1 MMQQSF
7 RHRQHGTVLVIGLIL
22 LLLMTLIGVTAI
34 QTTSLDE
41 RMAGNARDRN
51 LAFQAAEAALRGA
64 ENDVKSN
71 STADLLTKL
80 TEIKPNPQQDTA
92 WNKQQTYSANTISN
106 IVAQPT
112 YVIEKLADFSSA
124 LEFKD
129 VSGLYRV
136 TSRGQGA
143 TATAVVVLQTTTGRG
158 NPD

>member
-1 MMQQSF
+1 MMQQSL

-51 LAFQAAEAALRGA
+51 LAFQAAEAALREA
-64 ENDVKSN
+64 EQNVTKT
-71 STADLLTKL
+71 STPDLLPKL
-80 TEIKPNPQQDTA
+80 TEVKPDPQQDTA
-92 WNKQQTYSANTISN
+92 WDNYQTYTGTIQDVIN
-106 IVAQPT
+106 KPT
-112 YVIEKLADFSSA
+112 YVIEKLADLSSA

-136 TSRGQGA
+136 TSRGQGS
-143 TATAVVVLQTTTGRG
+143 TATAVVVLQTTIGRG

>member
-1 MMQQSF
+1 MMQQSL

-51 LAFQAAEAALRGA
+51 LAFQAAEAALREA
-64 ENDVKSN
+64 EQNVTKT
-71 STADLLTKL
+71 STPDLLPKL
-80 TEIKPNPQQDTA
+80 TEVKPDPQQDTA
-92 WNKQQTYSANTISN
+92 WDNYQTYTGTIQDIIN
-106 IVAQPT
+106 KPT
-112 YVIEKLADFSSA
+112 YVIEKLADLSSA

-136 TSRGQGA
+136 TSRGQGS
-143 TATAVVVLQTTTGRG
+143 TATAVVVLQTTIGRG